1 MSFIEF
7 KSVFMEPEAPEV
19 NTLCRVESIDLI
31 EINTAG
37 DDTENTGDYY
47 VWFTLKSGNM
57 VAYHRGTLDE
67 CNAEYKK
74 IRENC
79 QLVDLPRTDGVG

>member
-47 VWFTLKSGNM
+47 VWLTLKSGNL
-57 VAYHRGTLDE
+57 VACYRGTLDE
-67 CNAEYKK
+67 CKAEYARLKK
-74 IRENC
+74 YKNF
-79 QLVDLPRTDGVG
+79 LVSISSRRKA

>member
-19 NTLCRVESIDLI
+19 NTLCRVESIDLM

-47 VWFTLKSGNM
+47 VWLTLKSGEM
-57 VAYHRGTLDE
+57 TACYRGTLDE
-67 CNAEYKK
+67 CKTHYENMKK
-74 IRENC
+74 GMREIA
-79 QLVDLPRTDGVG
+79 LS